1 LSPFHSAQKFA
12 AILVS
17 SEIVECRRVNPPAQ
31 NPSFSEVALLVLDAR
46 GTVRSANDAA
56 GRLWQTRPADLA
68 GQLVVSLFAFE
79 VTSSEPGWRDSQ
91 WEVLI
96 ATSLGRPLGLQAQP
110 FEPVAPVDVRI
121 ELQAAHG
128 PDTAYFARIQ
138 IDAHSP
144 PPAPASLPAS
154 ALPADELDGPALLAT
169 GGPLGFFDLD
179 LAHGRVT
186 TSPAWQR
193 MLGYAPHELPQTH
206 AAWRALIHPDDTAAL
221 PDKVARAP
229 LSGNRDFS
237 VEMRLRHRLGHY
249 VWIHSAGIQFFTPD
263 RILGRVI
270 GVNTDITERKETE
283 ELGFASEDR
292 LERLAESGPVA
303 VFDLD
308 FTTSAHWVSAALQ
321 RLAGDNDA
329 PPADLLLKILPD
341 DAAQQGLAAFLCAT
355 SPAEPYFTLSLTL
368 RTACGRET
376 PALLGAHRQWSR
388 KRELQRVVGF
398 LMPLP
403 EGAGAGIIQP
413 ALLPGLM
420 NMLGEA
426 VIVAD
431 ARAQILYLNEKAA
444 KLTGWSLDEARAFK
458 LNDVFKLIRRDT
470 ARPDETAVDLVL
482 AAEEQPRLHAD
493 HSLVSKTGDAP
504 VPVTWTTRQLRSA
517 DDAAAG
523 IVVVFRNPDEMTLTP
538 EEIIRANR
546 FDSLGQLAGGVAHD
560 FNNLLTTILGGI
572 STAKDNRDYTRL
584 EDAESA
590 CLAARLLTRQ
600 LLTFAKGAAA
610 AAQQVVGTA
619 GILHD
624 AVRIAAAGT
633 TAIVTVEAPEAISP
647 ILADRGQIL
656 QVFQN
661 LIINSLQALP
671 EIHKGRITLRAANV
685 SLSPGEVPPIAPGD
699 YVQIEVQDN
708 GTGIPPGHIEKIFDP
723 FYTTKKQGTGLG
735 LATVLQIV
743 RTHGG
748 QIGVDSTVGAGTTFT
763 LFFPQAGRPVD
774 IAPRLAPALRF
785 GTGRILFL
793 DDDPKIC
800 ELTAGMLTALEYTH
814 DVVRTGEDAIA
825 CYRRYLNV
833 GRPYDAVILDLTVV
847 GGMGGE
853 ECFKKLRDLHPE
865 VRAIVNSGYDSEEM
879 ALRYLDMGF
888 VGYLAKPYRIGD
900 LGRAIKAA
908 LGKE

>member
-1 LSPFHSAQKFA
+1 ML
-12 AILVS
+12 
-17 SEIVECRRVNPPAQ
+17 
-31 NPSFSEVALLVLDAR
+31 
-46 GTVRSANDAA
+46 
-56 GRLWQTRPADLA
+56 
-68 GQLVVSLFAFE
+68 
-79 VTSSEPGWRDSQ
+79 
-91 WEVLI
+91 
-96 ATSLGRPLGLQAQP
+96 ATS
-110 FEPVAPVDVRI
+110 
-121 ELQAAHG
+121 
-128 PDTAYFARIQ
+128 
-138 IDAHSP
+138 
-144 PPAPASLPAS
+144 
-154 ALPADELDGPALLAT
+154 
-169 GGPLGFFDLD
+169 GPLGFFDLD
-179 LAHGRVT
+179 LARGRVM

-193 MLGYAPHELPQTH
+193 MLGYAPGELPETH
-206 AAWRALIHPDDTAAL
+206 AAWRELIHPDDDSAL

-249 VWIHSAGIQFFTPD
+249 IWVQSAGIQFFAPD
-263 RILGRVI
+263 RTLQRVI

-292 LERLAESGPVA
+292 LERLSESGPVA

-308 FTTSAHWVSAALQ
+308 FITATHWCSAALQ

-341 DAAQQGLAAFLCAT
+341 EAAQQGLSAFLCAT
-355 SPAEPYFTLSLTL
+355 SPAEPFFTLALTL
-368 RTACGRET
+368 RTAGGKDT

-398 LMPLP
+398 IVPLP
-403 EGAGAGIIQP
+403 EGAGTGIIP
-413 ALLPGLM
+413 PVLLPGLL
-420 NMLGEA
+420 NTLGEA
-426 VIVAD
+426 VLVTD
-431 ARAQILYLNEKAA
+431 ARAHIVYLNDKAA
-444 KLTGWSLDEARAFK
+444 QLTGWPLAEARAFK
-458 LNDVFKLIRRDT
+458 LNDVFKLVRRDT
-470 ARPDETAVDLVL
+470 ARPDDTAVDLVL
-482 AAEEQPRLHAD
+482 AAEEQPRLYAEHA
-493 HSLVSKTGDAP
+493 LVSKNGDAP
-504 VPVTWTTRQLRSA
+504 VPVTWTTRQLWSPA
-517 DDAAAG
+517 GAAAG
-523 IVVVFRNPDEMTLTP
+523 IVLVFRNPDEMTLTP

-546 FDSLGQLAGGVAHD
+546 FDSLGQLAGGIAHD

-572 STAKDNRDYTRL
+572 STAKDDRDYTKL

-600 LLTFAKGAAA
+600 LLTFAKGGTS

-619 GILHD
+619 EILHD

-633 TAIVTVEAPEAISP
+633 TAIVSVEAPETIAP
-647 ILADRGQIL
+647 IQVDRGQIL

-661 LIINSLQALP
+661 LIINALQAMP
-671 EIHKGRITLRAANV
+671 ELNRGRITLRASNV
-685 SLSPGEVPPIAPGD
+685 SLAEGDVPPLEPGD
-699 YVQIEVQDN
+699 YVQVEVQDN
-708 GTGIPPGHIEKIFDP
+708 GSGIPPEHIDKIFDP
-723 FYTTKKQGTGLG
+723 FFTTKKQGTGLG

-748 QIGVDSTVGAGTTFT
+748 QIGVDSVVGTGTTFT
-763 LFFPQAGRPVD
+763 LFFPRANRPAD
-774 IAPRLAPALRF
+774 TTPRLAPALRF

-833 GRPYDAVILDLTVV
+833 GRPYDAVILDLNIV

-879 ALRYLDMGF
+879 ARRYMDMGF
-888 VGYLAKPYRIGD
+888 VGYIAKPYRVGD
-900 LGRAIKAA
+900 LGRAIKSA

>member
-1 LSPFHSAQKFA
+1 MNLSATS
-12 AILVS
+12 
-17 SEIVECRRVNPPAQ
+17 
-31 NPSFSEVALLVLDAR
+31 PSFSDGALLVLDAG
-46 GTVRSANDAA
+46 GTVRSANEAA
-56 GRLWQTRPADLA
+56 GLLWQTKPADLI

-79 VTSSEPGWRDSQ
+79 VTSSDPGWRESQ
-91 WEVLI
+91 WEVLV
-96 ATSLGRPLGLQAQP
+96 ATSLGRPLALEAQP

-121 ELQAAHG
+121 ELQTAHG
-128 PDTAYFARIQ
+128 TDTAYFARIQ
-138 IDAHSP
+138 TAADSP
-144 PPAPASLPAS
+144 PAVPLSTPAQTSGAPS
-154 ALPADELDGPALLAT
+154 APSAEPDGAALLAT
-169 GGPLGFFDLD
+169 SGPLGFFDLD
-179 LAHGRVT
+179 LTNGRIT
-186 TSPAWQR
+186 TSPAWKR
-193 MLGYAPHELPQTH
+193 MLGYAPGELPDTH
-206 AAWRALIHPDDTAAL
+206 DAWRELIHPDDTAAL
-221 PDKVARAP
+221 PDKVSRAP

-237 VEMRLRHRLGHY
+237 VEMRLRHRDGHY
-249 VWIHSAGIQFFTPD
+249 VWVQSAGIQFFAAD
-263 RILGRVI
+263 RTLKRVI

-308 FTTSAHWVSAALQ
+308 FTTSTHWVSAALQ

-329 PPADLLLKILPD
+329 PPLDLLLKILPE

-355 SPAEPYFTLSLTL
+355 SPSEPFFTLALTV
-368 RTACGRET
+368 RTAGGKET
-376 PALLGAHRQWSR
+376 PAILGAHRQWSR
-388 KRELQRVVGF
+388 KRELQRVVGWI
-398 LMPLP
+398 MTLP
-403 EGAGAGIIQP
+403 EGAGGGVVPP

-420 NMLGEA
+420 DTLAEA
-426 VIVAD
+426 VVVTD
-431 ARAQILYLNEKAA
+431 ARAQIIYLNEKAA
-444 KLTGWSLDEARAFK
+444 KITGWTLAEARPFK
-458 LNDVFKLIRRDT
+458 LNDVFKLVHRDT
-470 ARPDETAVDLVL
+470 ARPDDTAVDLVL
-482 AAEEQPRLHAD
+482 AAEEQPRLYAE
-493 HSLVSKTGDAP
+493 HSLVSKTGDKPLP
-504 VPVTWTTRQLRSA
+504 VIWTTRQIWSA
-517 DDAAAG
+517 SETAAG
-523 IVVVFRNPDEMTLTP
+523 IVVVFRNPEEMTLTP

-546 FDSLGQLAGGVAHD
+546 FDSLGQLAGGIAHD

-572 STAKDNRDYTRL
+572 STAKDNRDYTKL

-600 LLTFAKGAAA
+600 LLTFAKGGSS

-619 GILHD
+619 EILQD

-633 TAIVTVEAPEAISP
+633 TAVVTVEAPEGISP
-647 ILADRGQIL
+647 IQVDRGQIL

-661 LIINSLQALP
+661 LIINALQAMP
-671 EIHKGRITLRAANV
+671 EVHKGRVALRASNV
-685 SLSPGEVPPIAPGD
+685 SLAENEVPPLAPGD
-699 YVQIEVQDN
+699 YVQVEVQDN
-708 GTGIPPGHIEKIFDP
+708 GSGIPLEHIEKIFEP

-748 QIGVDSTVGAGTTFT
+748 QIGVDSVVGTGTTFT
-763 LFFPQAGRPVD
+763 LFFPQADRPVD
-774 IAPRLAPALRF
+774 TAPRLAPALRF

-833 GRPYDAVILDLTVV
+833 GRPYDAVILDLNVV

-879 ALRYLDMGF
+879 ARRYLDMGF
-888 VGYLAKPYRIGD
+888 VGYIAKPYRVGD